1 MSKINIYVNS
11 KNRKSDE
18 TPSNFSVIIPD
29 GLLKVDKDEYFTM
42 SVNSF
47 YCYNDFYQCNNNCNS
62 FNIILKN
69 NVGNISGQQLFL
81 LPVGNLNVNDI
92 VNAINSVLQP
102 ANVLSCT
109 YDNIKNKITFT
120 RLTPQTPTNNT
131 FYINTLKVG
140 NFLGFKNDTDILI
153 SFNGTSSTYPININ
167 TITALSVGIDGD
179 ISFNHNNMESNLNNS
194 VYKASDL
201 IFQTAVNVPKG
212 YLITYQNIDGGD
224 SFKYTLGNND
234 RIKYFILSV
243 YDQDGNTISDM
254 TDYIIHIQFTIN
266 KKSQQEQLL
275 KTLIALSRLSGTVRW
290 LWNSRPGN
298 AGLAAQDP
306 APSRARRR

>member
-1 MSKINIYVNS
+1 
-11 KNRKSDE
+11 
-18 TPSNFSVIIPD
+18 
-29 GLLKVDKDEYFTM
+29 M

-62 FNIILKN
+62 FDIYGKN
-69 NVGNISGQQLFL
+69 TSGVITGQQQFL
-81 LPVGNLNVNDI
+81 LPVGNPNVIDI
-92 VNAINSVLQP
+92 VSHMNSILQP
-102 ANVLSCT
+102 ANVLSCS
-109 YDNIKNKITFT
+109 YNNIQNKITFT

-131 FYINTLKVG
+131 FYINTFKAG
-140 NFLGFKNDTDILI
+140 NFLGFKNDTEVLI
-153 SFNGTSSTYPININ
+153 SFDGTTSTNPININ

-212 YLITYQNIDGGD
+212 YLITYQNADGGD

-275 KTLIALSRLSGTVRW
+275 KTLIDYNKQSYLIIGHIFDILNNIYNYFFKIKSNV
-290 LWNSRPGN
+290 
-298 AGLAAQDP
+298 
-306 APSRARRR
+306 

>member
-29 GLLKVDKDEYFTM
+29 GLLRVNNDEYFTM
-42 SVNSF
+42 SINSF
-47 YCYNDFYQCNNNCNS
+47 YCYNDFYQCNNNCNR

-69 NVGNISGQQLFL
+69 NVDNISGSQKFDL
-81 LPVGNLNVNDI
+81 LVGNPNVNDI
-92 VNAINSVLQP
+92 TSYINSVLQP

-120 RLTPQTPTNNT
+120 RLIPQTTTNDT
-131 FYINTLKVG
+131 FYINTLKAG
-140 NFLGFKNDTDILI
+140 NFLGFKNDTEILI
-153 SFNGTSSTYPININ
+153 SFSGTTSTYPININ
-167 TITALSVGIDGD
+167 TITALSIGIDGD
-179 ISFNHNNMESNLNNS
+179 ISFSHNNMESNLNNS

-212 YLITYQNIDGGD
+212 YLITYQNVDGGD

-275 KTLIALSRLSGTVRW
+275 KSLIDYNKQSYLIIGHIFDILNNIYNYFFKIKSNV
-290 LWNSRPGN
+290 
-298 AGLAAQDP
+298 
-306 APSRARRR
+306 